1 MEIKKLVRGN
11 TVLEW
16 SLVVAIVFLLVSP
29 VLSQNNDLFP
39 VPASYRVEGVPP
51 ILNSEVSKLFYDPS
65 EIRSNLIWDADQ
77 KNRRLLVTDETSN
90 VYLLQTPLSKPIKL
104 TENGVPHS
112 VRISP
117 DGRSFL
123 FTSDHEDPDNF
134 QLYLYDFKDRS
145 IKKAASLTGK
155 DESIESAVWGREA
168 EQVYYTKI
176 DYESKISRLCQS
188 VALGETC
195 FKVDLKGIWYVL
207 DADEKRVLLKH
218 WKSSSN
224 QSLYSYEFATKTLA
238 TVEDKGN
245 SSKGGLAGGYVIYS
259 SDGTDLCKGRT
270 CLVAF
275 DLKSHRAKA
284 LNLPSDLASIHDFK
298 LSPGFDN
305 LLIQE
310 TRDGVD
316 RLRVFKFK
324 KGRVVKERPPFIKGT
339 FVVWNTR
346 WLGNDEVI
354 YTIENNGKPASI
366 KSFNL
371 ATGTATDWTKERLPE
386 ALDGKVDPPEIIKW
400 NSFDKKEISG
410 YIVRPRTGARRQPVL
425 IRVHGGPQLLDR
437 PVFNSNDT
445 TLASQLGIAIIHT
458 NIRGSSGFGS
468 EFMNADDREKR
479 EHAVKDIR
487 ALLDWVEKQ
496 DDLDADQIYL
506 RGESYGGF
514 VVLSAAMFEPSRIKA
529 VIAESPIVSIRG
541 YLSQSWV
548 DDFAKIEYG
557 DPKDEALMV
566 KLDALSPLNNAD
578 RWNKIPLLLT
588 RGQRDGRIPEADV
601 VDLKNQL
608 QKQNTEVWYIYST
621 EDGHGFGGRYTFA
634 SIYKFLKTQIEQ
646 RRK

>member
-1 MEIKKLVRGN
+1 MKFTVRTLTLILLGLIC
-11 TVLEW
+11 V
-16 SLVVAIVFLLVSP
+16 SLSAA
-29 VLSQNNDLFP
+29 QDKDLFP
-39 VPASYRVEGVPP
+39 VPESYRAEGVPP
-51 ILNSEVSKLFYDPS
+51 ILNSEVSKLFYEPS

-90 VYLLQTPLSKPIKL
+90 IYLLESPLSKPAKL
-104 TENGVPHS
+104 TEKGVPNS
-112 VRISP
+112 VRFSP
-117 DGRSFL
+117 DGRSFI

-134 QLYLYDFKDRS
+134 QLYLYDFKERAA
-145 IKKAASLTGK
+145 KKAAALTGK
-155 DESIESAVWGREA
+155 DESIESAVWSRAG

-176 DYESKISRLCQS
+176 DYESKISKLCQS
-188 VALGETC
+188 ISLTETC

-207 DADEKRVLLKH
+207 DADEKRILLKH

-224 QSLYSYEFATKTLA
+224 QSLYSFELATNTLS

-245 SSKGGLAGGYVIYS
+245 SPKGGLAGGYVIYS

-275 DLKSHRAKA
+275 DLKSRRAEA
-284 LNLPSDLASIHDFK
+284 LNLPDDLASIHDFK
-298 LSPGFDN
+298 LSPGADH
-305 LLIQE
+305 LLVQE

-316 RLRVFKFK
+316 RLRIFKFK
-324 KGRVVKERPPFIKGT
+324 KGRVGKEVPPFIKGS
-339 FVVWNTR
+339 FVIWNTR
-346 WLGNDEVI
+346 WLGNQEVV

-366 KSFNL
+366 QSFNL
-371 ATGTATDWTKERLPE
+371 ESGAVTNWTKERLPE
-386 ALDGKVDPPEIIKW
+386 ALEGKVHAPEIIKW
-400 NSFDKKEISG
+400 NSFDKKDISG
-410 YIVRPRTGARRQPVL
+410 YIVRPRTNLRRLPVL

-496 DDLDADQIYL
+496 EDLDPDQIYL

-514 VVLSAAMFEPSRIKA
+514 VVLSAAMFEPTRVKA

-548 DDFAKIEYG
+548 DDFTKIEYG
-557 DPKDEALMV
+557 DPKDETLMA

-588 RGQRDGRIPEADV
+588 RGQRDGRIPEANV

-621 EDGHGFGGRYTFA
+621 EGGHGFGGRYVFA
-634 SIYKFLKTQIEQ
+634 SIFKFLKTQIEQ
-646 RRK
+646 RSK